1 MADETPVAIESV
13 PTARTCGT
21 MPVHERLLRTSPAY
35 ATARAAS
42 ETAAWDAARTARASA
57 RVGVTVI
64 PVVVHV
70 VWNTAPQ
77 NISAAQIASQ
87 IATLNHDYRKTNADV
102 ASTPPVFTPLCAD
115 ARIEFALAAT
125 DPQGAATDGITHTQ
139 TTRTSFSDDDSVKS
153 ASTGGAAAWPADR
166 YLNLWVCPL
175 AGSLLGYAQFPGGA
189 AATDGVVIR
198 HSAFGNQGTATAPF
212 DLGRTA
218 THEIGHWLNLRHIWG
233 DDGNG
238 CAGDDFVTDTPNCAG
253 SNPGTPVFPHV
264 TCNNGPNGDLF
275 MNYMDYTD
283 DKAMFMFTAGQVA
296 RMQTC
301 LDVDRASI
309 GHQQTAAV
317 TVPDV
322 VGLTRALAG
331 KAIKQAGLVA
341 QYKGAVN
348 KANAWVFS
356 QSPAAGQQVAAGT
369 KVSCTLRV
377 GPQP

>member
-1 MADETPVAIESV
+1 MADETTVAIESV

-21 MPVHERLLRTSPAY
+21 MPVHERLLRSSPAY

-42 ETAAWDAARTARASA
+42 ETAAWDATRTARAGA

-70 VWNTAPQ
+70 VWNTSVQ

-87 IATLNHDYRKTNADV
+87 IATLNQDYRKTNADV
-102 ASTPPVFTPLCAD
+102 TSTPPVFTPLCAD
-115 ARIEFALAAT
+115 ARIEFALAKT
-125 DPQGAATDGITHTQ
+125 DPQGAATDGVTRTQ

-153 ASTGGAAAWPADR
+153 TGTGGADAWPADR

-198 HSAFGNQGTATAPF
+198 YSAFGNQGTATAPF
-212 DLGRTA
+212 ELGRTA

-238 CAGDDFVTDTPNCAG
+238 CAGDDFVADTPNCAG
-253 SNPGTPVFPHV
+253 SNPGTPSFPHV

-301 LDVDRASI
+301 LDVDRATI
-309 GHQQTAAV
+309 GHEPAAGV
-317 TVPDV
+317 MVPDV
-322 VGLTRALAG
+322 VGLTRSLAG
-331 KAIKQAGLVA
+331 KAVKQAGLVA
-341 QYKGAVN
+341 RFTGTVN
-348 KANAWVFS
+348 KANTRVFG
-356 QSPAAGQQVAAGT
+356 QNPAAGRQVAAGT

-377 GPQP
+377 GSPP

>member
-1 MADETPVAIESV
+1 MADDTAVATDSV

-21 MPVHERLLRTSPAY
+21 MPVHERLLRTSPEY

-42 ETAAWDAARTARASA
+42 ETAAWAAARTARASA

-64 PVVVHV
+64 PIVVHV
-70 VWNTAPQ
+70 VWNTSVQ
-77 NISAAQIASQ
+77 NLSAAQIASQ
-87 IATLNHDYRKTNADV
+87 ITTLNQDYRKTNTDL
-102 ASTPPVFTPLCAD
+102 ASTPSVFKPLCAD
-115 ARIEFALAAT
+115 ARIEFELAKT
-125 DPQGAATDGITHTQ
+125 DPQGAATDGITRTQ
-139 TTRTSFSDDDSVKS
+139 TTRTSFNDDDSVKS
-153 ASTGGAAAWPADR
+153 ASTGGHDAWPADR

-175 AGSLLGYAQFPGGA
+175 SGGLLGYAQFPGGS

-198 HSAFGNQGTATAPF
+198 SSAFGNQGTAAAPF

-218 THEIGHWLNLRHIWG
+218 THEVGHWLNLRHIWG

-238 CAGDDFVTDTPNCAG
+238 CAGDDFVSDTPNCAG
-253 SNPGTPVFPHV
+253 SNPGTPSFPHV

-301 LDVDRASI
+301 LDVDRTSI
-309 GHQQTAAV
+309 GRQQTTTV

-322 VGLTRALAG
+322 VGLTRTIAN

-341 QYKGAVN
+341 QYKGATN
-348 KANAWVFS
+348 KANTRVFS
-356 QSPAAGQQVAAGT
+356 QNPASGQQVAAGT
-369 KVSCTLRV
+369 KVACTLRV
-377 GPQP
+377 GTQP